1 MYSVGGGVLS
11 VFTRTIFQSV
21 FFLLHS
27 RSLSPAIRFC
37 RSPAHVYFFFFR
49 PAVSM
54 TLALWLRPHCNLCRT
69 ASNSGV
75 KKGHVSHWFIDWL
88 VTYPKPEVSA
98 RVRLCTFLYTASVWS
113 LSTKSNPVLSSP
125 FHTAP
130 PFVRGQLLGTAPCF
144 SARERQIVME
154 SAQGR
159 DLWGGRL

>member
-1 MYSVGGGVLS
+1 MSLHGRYSNLFFSSCIRDRFHPPS
-11 VFTRTIFQSV
+11 VFVVRLRT
-21 FFLLHS
+21 
-27 RSLSPAIRFC
+27 C
-37 RSPAHVYFFFFR
+37 TFFFFR